1 MRHGAQTGTSPSAGR
16 PGRVVFVAM
25 DHPLD
30 GDAHLRERMAG
41 AERRAERQAGRYP
54 GLDLPSLQRGVHRN
68 LRSLLLELD
77 GRFTDLLDLM
87 NYVRNGRRH
96 VELTPRNVAA
106 HHTLATSATLNGI
119 YMHQFLRSA
128 GFDPVIVQNYALA
141 DLPSVLEGA
150 PLAVCISSN
159 FVFME
164 DIKRMAREIK
174 ACAPAVPVVAGG
186 MLVKKVLE
194 EGDDLSPQAL
204 GYLESF
210 RGLVDAFVVEAQ
222 GEQTL
227 ARLLRSLQ
235 EGRGGEGVPNL
246 ARFDRDGRVWFSRRE
261 PETLHMDATA
271 VAWDEVPRNYLRP
284 TLPVTT
290 SRGCAYRCRFCTYHW
305 LFPQVAFKSLDVLR
319 DELRRIA
326 RLGFVRHIRFTDD
339 NFTANRRRLVRVL
352 EMMIEE
358 GFPFTWSSFARAS
371 ALDPALVGLMRKAG
385 CEFVDMGIESG
396 SQLVL
401 DNMDKRLERDQSLKA
416 VRMLNDHGI
425 TARGSFIVGYP
436 GETEE
441 TFLETVDLIRES
453 RLPYYHPYLFYYSR
467 NTLVHREREAFGLE
481 GLGLAWRHNTMD
493 SVEASELMARMPR
506 LIEPGLTD
514 GQTYI
519 EEIYKLLR
527 GEGYAREAIRE
538 LFRLKR
544 EMVIAPGTDDPAA
557 GAALD
562 RMEALVTRPEE
573 AGDTVHAHCGS
584 RQDPSKNPSSI

>member
-1 MRHGAQTGTSPSAGR
+1 MTHGARTGTTPPAGR
-16 PGRVVFVAM
+16 SDRVVFVAM

-41 AERRAERQAGRYP
+41 AERRAERQAERYP

-96 VELTPRNVAA
+96 VELTPRNVASNLS
-106 HHTLATSATLNGI
+106 LATSATLNGI
-119 YMHQFLRSA
+119 YMYQFLRAA

-141 DLPSVLEGA
+141 DLPAVLDGG
-150 PLAVCISSN
+150 PLAVCLSSN

-174 ACAPAVPVVAGG
+174 ACAPDVPVVAGG

-194 EGDDLSPQAL
+194 EGDDLSPEAM
-204 GYLESF
+204 GYLGSF

-227 ARLLRSLQ
+227 VRLLQSLQ
-235 EGRGGEGVPNL
+235 EGRGGDGVPNL
-246 ARFDRDGRVWFSRRE
+246 GRFDRDGRMRFSRRE
-261 PETLHMDATA
+261 PEELQMDETA
-271 VAWDEVPRNYLRP
+271 VAWDEIPRELLRP

-305 LFPQVAFKSLDVLR
+305 LFPRVVFKSLEVLR
-319 DELRRIA
+319 EELRRVA

-339 NFTANRRRLVRVL
+339 NFTANRSRLVKVL
-352 EMMIEE
+352 EMMVQEA
-358 GFPFTWSSFARAS
+358 FPFTWSSFARAS
-371 ALDPALVGLMRKAG
+371 ALDPELVGLMKKAG

-396 SQLVL
+396 SQIVL
-401 DNMDKRLERDQSLKA
+401 DNMDKRLERDQSLAA

-425 TARGSFIVGYP
+425 IGRGSFIVGYP

-481 GLGLAWRHNTMD
+481 GLGLAWRHSTMD
-493 SVEASELMARMPR
+493 SVEASELMAKMPR

-527 GEGYAREAIRE
+527 GEGYSREAIRE

-544 EMVIAPGTDDPAA
+544 EMMIAPDATDPAA
-557 GAALD
+557 RAALD
-562 RMEALVTRPEE
+562 RIESLVSRPET
-573 AGDTVHAHCGS
+573 G
-584 RQDPSKNPSSI
+584 

>member
-1 MRHGAQTGTSPSAGR
+1 
-16 PGRVVFVAM
+16 
-25 DHPLD
+25 
-30 GDAHLRERMAG
+30 MAG
-41 AERRAERQAGRYP
+41 AERRAERQAERYP

-96 VELTPRNVAA
+96 VELTPRNVASNLS
-106 HHTLATSATLNGI
+106 LATSATLNGI
-119 YMHQFLRSA
+119 YMYQFLRAA

-141 DLPSVLEGA
+141 DLPAVLDGG
-150 PLAVCISSN
+150 PLAVCLSSN

-174 ACAPAVPVVAGG
+174 ACAPDVPVVAGG

-194 EGDDLSPQAL
+194 EGDDLSPEAM
-204 GYLESF
+204 GYLGSF

-227 ARLLRSLQ
+227 VRLLRSLQ
-235 EGRGGEGVPNL
+235 ENRGIDGVPNL
-246 ARFDRDGRVWFSRRE
+246 ARFDRDGRMRFSRRE
-261 PETLHMDATA
+261 PEDLQMDETA
-271 VAWDEVPRNYLRP
+271 VAWDEIPRELLRP

-305 LFPQVAFKSLDVLR
+305 LFPRVVFKSLEVLR
-319 DELRRIA
+319 EELGRVA

-339 NFTANRRRLVRVL
+339 NFTANRSRLVKVL
-352 EMMIEE
+352 EMMVQEA
-358 GFPFTWSSFARAS
+358 FPFTWSSFARAS
-371 ALDPALVGLMRKAG
+371 ALDPELVGLMKKAG

-396 SQLVL
+396 SQIVL
-401 DNMDKRLERDQSLKA
+401 DNMDKRLERDQSLAA

-425 TARGSFIVGYP
+425 IGRGSFIVGYP

-481 GLGLAWRHNTMD
+481 GLGLAWRHSTMD
-493 SVEASELMARMPR
+493 SVEASELMAKMPR

-527 GEGYAREAIRE
+527 GEGYSREAIRE

-544 EMVIAPGTDDPAA
+544 EMMIAPDATDPAA
-557 GAALD
+557 RAALD
-562 RMEALVTRPEE
+562 RIESLVSRPET
-573 AGDTVHAHCGS
+573 G
-584 RQDPSKNPSSI
+584 

>member
-1 MRHGAQTGTSPSAGR
+1 MTGGARTGNRR
-16 PGRVVFVAM
+16 PARRSDRVVFIAT

-41 AERRAERQAGRYP
+41 AEKRADRQAGRYP
-54 GLDLPSLQRGVHRN
+54 MLDLPALQRGVHRN

-77 GRFTDLLDLM
+77 GRFMDLLDLM
-87 NYVRNGRRH
+87 NYVRNGRRA
-96 VELTPRNVAA
+96 VEVTPRNVASY
-106 HHTLATSATLNGI
+106 HTLATSATLNGI

-128 GFDPVIVQNYALA
+128 GFEPLIVQNYALA
-141 DLPSVLEGA
+141 DLPDVLEGN

-164 DIKRMAREIK
+164 DIKRMARGIK
-174 ACAPAVPVVAGG
+174 ACAPDVPVIAGG

-194 EGDDLSPQAL
+194 EGEQLSPEAL
-204 GYLESF
+204 GYLETF

-222 GEQTL
+222 GEQSL
-227 ARLLRSLQ
+227 VRLLRALQ
-235 EGRGGEGVPNL
+235 EKHRIEDVPNL
-246 ARFDRDGRVWFSRRE
+246 ALFDRDGRMRFSARQ
-261 PETLHMDATA
+261 PEELRMDGTA
-271 VAWDEVPRNYLRP
+271 VAWDEIPRDYLRP

-305 LFPQVAFKSLDVLR
+305 LFPRVVFKSLDVLR

-339 NFTANRRRLVRVL
+339 NFTANRKRLVTVL
-352 EMMIEE
+352 EMMIQE
-358 GFPFTWSSFARAS
+358 GFPFSWSSFARAG
-371 ALDPALVGLMRKAG
+371 ALDPELVGLMKKAG

-396 SQLVL
+396 SQTVL
-401 DNMDKRLERDQSLKA
+401 DNMDKRLERDQSLAA
-416 VRMLNDHGI
+416 VRMLNEHGI
-425 TARGSFIVGYP
+425 TGRGSFIVGYP

-467 NTLVHREREAFGLE
+467 NTLVHREREAFGLD
-481 GLGLAWRHNTMD
+481 GLGLAWRHSTMD

-527 GEGYAREAIRE
+527 GKGYAREAIRE

-544 EMVIAPGTDDPAA
+544 EIVIAPGTTDPDAE
-557 GAALD
+557 AALD
-562 RMEALVTRPEE
+562 RMEALVTRQEE
-573 AGDTVHAHCGS
+573 NGAEDGIQA
-584 RQDPSKNPSSI
+584 